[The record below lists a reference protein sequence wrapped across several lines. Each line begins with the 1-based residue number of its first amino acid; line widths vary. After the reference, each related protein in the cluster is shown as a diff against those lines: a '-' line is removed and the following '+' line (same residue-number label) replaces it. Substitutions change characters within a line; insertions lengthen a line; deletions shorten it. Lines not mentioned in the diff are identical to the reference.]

1 MLDLKRRIEIAKGKE
16 RAELVLKN
24 LKIVNVFSH
33 EIIEGDIAIED
44 GEIVGIGKYDGK
56 EEIDGKELYASPGLI
71 DGHVHIESSLV
82 TPGEF
87 AKAVVPKGTTCIIA
101 DPHEIANV
109 CGVNGINY
117 MLKASEDLP
126 LDVFLMFPSCVPA
139 TEFETSGAILSDE
152 DIKELIDNERILGLG
167 ELMDYPSVIN
177 CSEKALKKIKASKGK
192 IIDGH
197 GPSIED
203 KDLSAYVAAGVKTEH
218 ECSTIKE
225 LLDRLRLGMYIL
237 IREGSAARNLSELI
251 KAVNPYNL
259 RRCLFCTDDRHPE
272 DIIKD
277 GHINNNLKVAVKNG
291 LDPISAITMATL
303 NAAECYGLKGK
314 GAIAIG
320 YDADIVLFKDLESFE
335 PRMVFKKGKLV
346 AKDGRALFDVKKVVD
361 ERVLNRINIKDINE
375 DMFRLRLKED
385 VANIIRLL
393 PFSLVTKKVKK
404 KVVLRDSEFRC
415 EDNEGLLK
423 LAVIERHKGTGNVGL
438 GIVEGFGLKGGAIAT
453 TIAHDSHNL
462 IIIGDND
469 KDMTAAAL
477 EIQRVKGGV
486 TVVSNGKVLSTLS
499 LPIAGL
505 MSDED
510 IETVNHKLSEII
522 KISYE
527 RLNVSRDFDPVMTL
541 AFLALPV
548 IPELKLTDMGLF
560 NVINFTFEV

>member
-177 CSEKALKKIKASKGK
+177 CSEKAIKKINASKGK

-218 ECSTIKE
+218 ECSTTKE

-335 PRMVFKKGKLV
+335 PMMVFKKGKLV

-361 ERVLNRINIKDINE
+361 ESVLNRINIKDINE

-385 VANIIRLL
+385 VANVIKLL

-404 KVVLRDSEFRC
+404 KVLVRNNEFRC

-469 KDMTAAAL
+469 KDMATAAL

-486 TVVSNGKVLSTLS
+486 TVVSNGKVLSTLP

-522 KISYE
+522 KIAYE

>member
-44 GEIVGIGKYDGK
+44 GKIVGIGNYDGRK
-56 EEIDGKELYASPGLI
+56 EIDGKGLYASPGLI

-109 CGVNGINY
+109 CGISGIEY
-117 MLKASEDLP
+117 MLMASENLP

-139 TEFETSGAILSDE
+139 TQFETSGAVLSDE
-152 DIKELIDNERILGLG
+152 DIKSLIDNERILGLG
-167 ELMDYPSVIN
+167 ELMDYPSVIGCN
-177 CSEKALKKIKASKGK
+177 EKVLKKINAARGK

-203 KDLSAYVAAGVKTEH
+203 KELAAYVAAGVKTEH
-218 ECSTIKE
+218 ECSTTKE

-303 NAAECYGLKGK
+303 NAAECYDLKGK
-314 GAIAIG
+314 GAISIG

-335 PRMVFKKGKLV
+335 PIMVFKNGKLV
-346 AKDGRALFDVKKVVD
+346 AKDGRPLFDVKKVVD
-361 ERVLNRINIKDINE
+361 SSVLNRIKIKDINE
-375 DMFRLRLKED
+375 DMFRLKLKED
-385 VANIIRLL
+385 VANIIKLL

-404 KVVLRDSEFRC
+404 KVLLRDKEFRC

-469 KDMTAAAL
+469 RDMVTAAL

-486 TVVSNGKVLSTLS
+486 TVVSKGEVLSTLP

-505 MSDED
+505 MSDDD
-510 IETVNHKLSEII
+510 IETVNQKLSEII
-522 KISYE
+522 KIAYE

>member
-44 GEIVGIGKYDGK
+44 GKIVGIGNYDGRK
-56 EEIDGKELYASPGLI
+56 EIDGKGLYASPGLI

-109 CGVNGINY
+109 CGISGIEY
-117 MLKASEDLP
+117 MLMASENLS

-139 TEFETSGAILSDE
+139 TQFETSGAVLSDE
-152 DIKELIDNERILGLG
+152 DIKSLIDNERILGLG
-167 ELMDYPSVIN
+167 ELMDYPSVIGCN
-177 CSEKALKKIKASKGK
+177 EKVLKKINAARGK

-203 KDLSAYVAAGVKTEH
+203 KELAAYVAAGVKTEH
-218 ECSTIKE
+218 ECSTTKE

-314 GAIAIG
+314 GAISIG

-335 PRMVFKKGKLV
+335 PIMVFKNGKLV
-346 AKDGRALFDVKKVVD
+346 AKDGRPLFDVKKVVD
-361 ERVLNRINIKDINE
+361 SSVLNRIKIKDINE
-375 DMFRLRLKED
+375 DMFRLKLKED
-385 VANIIRLL
+385 VANIIKLL
-393 PFSLVTKKVKK
+393 PFSLVTK
-404 KVVLRDSEFRC
+404 R
-415 EDNEGLLK
+415 LK
-423 LAVIERHKGTGNVGL
+423 R
-438 GIVEGFGLKGGAIAT
+438 
-453 TIAHDSHNL
+453 
-462 IIIGDND
+462 
-469 KDMTAAAL
+469 
-477 EIQRVKGGV
+477 
-486 TVVSNGKVLSTLS
+486 
-499 LPIAGL
+499 
-505 MSDED
+505 
-510 IETVNHKLSEII
+510 
-522 KISYE
+522 
-527 RLNVSRDFDPVMTL
+527 RLF
-541 AFLALPV
+541 
-548 IPELKLTDMGLF
+548 
-560 NVINFTFEV
+560 